1 MKPFKKIHYASD
13 EVSGSVPA
21 FSFRGRA
28 PKRSELVL
36 FLPPFFFMLTSKLSK
51 FSKPIEVNPSN
62 REQPKS
68 NHSYY
73 SFVFFSEMNE
83 ISKYILPLPDLLREQ
98 LWERE
103 TCEWGVSV
111 CYGVVDGRYA
121 FRIPSWLLPFPSGYS
136 SHRYYIVANSV
147 ALIGET
153 QKLCLNQI
161 WSDSPPTPPAPHDTD
176 VCTVF
181 TTVIF

>member
-1 MKPFKKIHYASD
+1 MESFKQAESLKWKPFKKIHYASD

-21 FSFRGRA
+21 FSFRR
-28 PKRSELVL
+28 PQRWSELVL

-83 ISKYILPLPDLLREQ
+83 ISKYILLPLPDLLREQ

-111 CYGVVDGRYA
+111 YVMGIVEARYA
-121 FRIPSWLLPFPSGYS
+121 FRIPSWLLPISIRIS
-136 SHRYYIVANSV
+136 SHRYYIVAV
-147 ALIGET
+147 QL
-153 QKLCLNQI
+153 L
-161 WSDSPPTPPAPHDTD
+161 
-176 VCTVF
+176 
-181 TTVIF
+181 